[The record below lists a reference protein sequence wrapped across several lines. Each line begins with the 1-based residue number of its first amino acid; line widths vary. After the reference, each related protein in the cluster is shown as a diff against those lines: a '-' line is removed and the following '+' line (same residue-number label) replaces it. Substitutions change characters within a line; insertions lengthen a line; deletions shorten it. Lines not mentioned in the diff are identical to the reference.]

1 LAERDLILDS
11 SNTPAYD
18 QIFDYMNETAQAQW
32 QDLNSFIQQKYK
44 ASPKIMYSKCSAKP
58 GWNVKY
64 NKSGKSLCTLYPE
77 KEGFTALVVITQD
90 LIPVIEAMAGQFERE
105 ILELIRSA
113 RPFNGTMW
121 LMIQVNRATVVDNVK
136 DLLLLKDQRK
146 LSAKG

>member
-1 LAERDLILDS
+1 MAERDLILDS
-11 SNTPAYD
+11 GNTPGYD
-18 QIFDYMNETAQAQW
+18 QIFNYMNETARAHW

-44 ASPKIMYSKCSAKP
+44 ASPKIMYSKCSSKP

-77 KEGFTALVVITQD
+77 KEGFIALVVITLD
-90 LIPVIEAMAGQFERE
+90 LIPAIEAIGQFQEE
-105 ILELIRSA
+105 ILELIRSS
-113 RPFNGTMW
+113 RPFNGTLW
-121 LMIQVNRATVVDNVK
+121 LMIRVNRAAVVDNVK

>member
-1 LAERDLILDS
+1 MAERDLILDS
-11 SNTPAYD
+11 GNSPGYD
-18 QIFDYMNETAQAQW
+18 QIFNYMNETARAHW

-44 ASPKIMYSKCSAKP
+44 ASPKIMYSKCSSKP

-77 KEGFTALVVITQD
+77 KEGFIALVVITLD
-90 LIPVIEAMAGQFERE
+90 LIPAIEAIGQFQEE
-105 ILELIRSA
+105 ILELIRSS
-113 RPFNGTMW
+113 RPFNGTLW
-121 LMIQVNRATVVDNVK
+121 LMIRVNRAAVVDNIK